1 MVTLCGCGDD
11 GPSGGDAGTDSG
23 PPPTC
28 GQVDPFETGDANG
41 HADPLAT
48 AGQARAGRIE
58 ESELPEDRYGLATW
72 AANDFVLANDRVAVI
87 IEDAGPSDLYDPF
100 GGRIVGVASREGDV
114 LVPADFN
121 EVLFGLGAYLVRTE
135 AVTVMNDGSDGQ
147 PAVIRATGPLAPI
160 DFAGDLLSGLVR
172 GDVGGWP
179 AAIDYE
185 LAPDSDRVRITI
197 HAAESVA
204 YDVNVSNV
212 LQGFF
217 QGSRMP
223 PWTPVSGFDGFT
235 GSTPFIAFDDPSGGA
250 SYAYE
255 PPEGRTLRKIIEQS
269 GVLVT
274 TIGAQGVAACERV
287 SVPLGSIAIGRSLDR
302 TQAIAREA
310 LGEASRTI
318 QGTVREAD
326 GSPATDVRVH
336 VTSGETHHTRGRVDE
351 TGAFELSVPDVD
363 VQVWA
368 YRRGT
373 PIAGPF
379 AAPRGTDEVTL
390 TMAAMGT
397 IVVHAR
403 DEADAALPA
412 RVQLF
417 PVGAEIARPAGTW
430 GEQQVP
436 GGRADVLFAGASG
449 DVTVR
454 VPAGQWR
461 VVVSRGYE
469 YELVDSTVT
478 VAADATQTLDAT
490 LVRSVDTTGVL
501 CADYHIHTTRSPDA
515 DDDADAK
522 LSALVADGL
531 ELAVR
536 SDHEFIASFAPV
548 VTRLGLGAFVLGISG
563 EELTTF
569 QWGHF
574 GVFPVEPDDTRP
586 NGGAPRWPGR
596 LPPEVFDEARALPGS
611 PTFIVNHPRSGGA
624 MMGYFNAVGYDPDT
638 GMVDEPEMW
647 DDDISVLE
655 VLNDTSFEQNRD
667 GVVRD
672 WFSMLRFGRRVFAV
686 GSSDSHHLYSA
697 PVGYPRTC
705 LEMGGDDPSAV
716 TPTQVR
722 DATAA
727 GRSYVSGGIYLDVT
741 AAGGVGPGGEVTG
754 AGARASIDVVVSAAT
769 WIDVDSLEV
778 IVDGVTVETIPI
790 TPAADRTETVVL
802 DETIEVD
809 VAATGSWVVI
819 VAAGDEELEPV
830 HPGRLPFAMTNP
842 IFLTR

>member
-1 MVTLCGCGDD
+1 MT
-11 GPSGGDAGTDSG
+11 GDAGADSG

-28 GQVDPFETGDANG
+28 GQVDPFETGDADG
-41 HADPLAT
+41 HAEPLAT

-58 ESELPEDRYGLATW
+58 ESELPEDRHGLATW
-72 AANDFVLANDRVAVI
+72 SAGDFVLANDRVAVI
-87 IEDAGPSDLYDPF
+87 IEDVGPSDLYDPF
-100 GGRIVGVASREGDV
+100 GGRIVGVASRETDGA

-147 PAVIRATGPLAPI
+147 PAVVRATGPLAPI
-160 DFAGDLLSGLVR
+160 DFAGDLLNIVR
-172 GDVGGWP
+172 GDVNGFP
-179 AAIDYE
+179 AAIEYE

-197 HAAESVA
+197 HAAESSA
-204 YDVNVSNV
+204 AAANVSNV

-217 QGSRMP
+217 QSSRMP
-223 PWTPVSGFDGFT
+223 PWTPSGGFDDFT
-235 GSTPFIAFDDPSGGA
+235 GTTPFIAFDDPNGGA

-255 PPEGRTLRKIIEQS
+255 PPEGRMLNKIIEQS
-269 GVLVT
+269 GVLVAH
-274 TIGAQGVAACERV
+274 IGPQRIEACARV

-310 LGEASRTI
+310 LGEASRTVR
-318 QGTVREAD
+318 GTVLEAD

-336 VTSGETHHTRGRVDE
+336 VTSGDTHHTRGRVDE
-351 TGAFELSVPDVD
+351 TGAFELAVPDED

-379 AAPRGTDEVTL
+379 AAPRGTDDVTL

-397 IVVHAR
+397 IEVHAR
-403 DEADAALPA
+403 DEAGGGLPA

-417 PVGAEIARPAGTW
+417 PVGTEIARPAGSW

-436 GGRADVLFAGASG
+436 GGRADVLFAGATG
-449 DVTVR
+449 DLTVR
-454 VPAGQWR
+454 VPAGPWR

-478 VAADATQTLDAT
+478 VAADATQTIDAT

-501 CADYHIHTTRSPDA
+501 CADYHVHTTRSPDS
-515 DDDADAK
+515 DDDAAAK
-522 LSALVADGL
+522 VSALVADGL

-536 SDHEFIASFAPV
+536 SDHEFIAAFDPV
-548 VTRLGLGAFVLGISG
+548 VQELGLGAFALGLAG

-569 QWGHF
+569 EWGHF

-596 LPPEVFDEARALPGS
+596 LPPDVFAEARALPGA
-611 PTFIVNHPRSGGA
+611 PTLIINHPRSGGA
-624 MMGYFNAVGYDPDT
+624 SQGYFNAAGYDPDT
-638 GMVDEPEMW
+638 GMVDRPTHW
-647 DDDISVLE
+647 DEDFSIVE
-655 VLNDTSFEQNRD
+655 VLNDSSFEQNRD
-667 GVVRD
+667 NTVRD

-686 GSSDSHHLYSA
+686 GSSDSHHMYSA
-697 PVGYPRTC
+697 PIGYPRTC
-705 LEMGGDDPSAV
+705 LAMGTDDPRGV
-716 TPTQVR
+716 TPTEVR
-722 DATAA
+722 DATRD

-741 AAGGVGPGGEVTG
+741 AAGGVGPGGEVTS
-754 AGARASIDVVVSAAT
+754 AGARTAIDVVVRAAT

-778 IVDGVTVETIPI
+778 IVDGVTTETIPI
-790 TPAADRTETVVL
+790 TPPADRTDTVVL

-809 VAATGSWVVI
+809 VAAAGSWVVI

-830 HPGRLPFAMTNP
+830 HPGRLPFAMSNP